1 MTEAKMVFERL
12 VEIFSNIPTLKS
24 ERLTLRGMQV
34 CDCFDMYDYARRPE
48 VTRFLT
54 WSPHPDVEYTKAYLG
69 SLKSYYKLG
78 SFYDWAII
86 WEEENKMIGTC
97 GFTSVNIPNN
107 SAEIGYVINPDY
119 RGRGIAA
126 EAARTVMRFGFREM
140 ELNRIEARY
149 MVGNDAS
156 KRVMEKLGMTFEG
169 VYRSSVCV
177 NGIYRDVGM
186 CSILKSEYD
195 ALKGK

>member
-1 MTEAKMVFERL
+1 MVFGRL

-54 WSPHPDVEYTKAYLG
+54 WSPHPDVEYTKAYLD
-69 SLKSYYKLG
+69 SLKSYYELG
-78 SFYDWAII
+78 SFYDWAVI
-86 WEEENKMIGTC
+86 WGEENKMIGTC
-97 GFTSVNIPNN
+97 GFTSVSIPNN

-119 RGRGIAA
+119 RGRGIAV
-126 EAARTVMRFGFREM
+126 EAARRVMRFGFEEM
-140 ELNRIEARY
+140 GLNRIEARY

-169 VYRSSVCV
+169 VYRSSVCI

-186 CSILKSEYD
+186 CSILKSEYES
-195 ALKGK
+195 LGEK